1 MIMSCQILWHLF
13 GFVLFHNPILIVMKD
28 LENNSGLQTPNYKVL
43 TNVII
48 SATLYVCLSLCLS
61 GADWC
66 IRCSRYQ
73 RSFLSMKA
81 TQPIRA
87 QCLEGSDQWEVSPLW
102 AGLFPQG
109 AVITL
114 PYCYL
119 NSEVQQALLVRW
131 RWEIFSM
138 KYFLGIEIF
147 SRLWQAVATG
157 EESGGGVQQEERLPP
172 HSSTHTP
179 HRFEVRGLR
188 SESWFLLKI
197 WRLDNMICRSEWW
210 KSTSW
215 KHFLVH

>member
-1 MIMSCQILWHLF
+1 MSCQILWHLF

-48 SATLYVCLSLCLS
+48 SATLYVWLSLCLS

-102 AGLFPQG
+102 AGVSWIISPG
-109 AVITL
+109 SRHH
-114 PYCYL
+114 P
-119 NSEVQQALLVRW
+119 ALLLPQLRGPAGPARQVEVRN
-131 RWEIFSM
+131 IF
-138 KYFLGIEIF
+138 YEIF
-147 SRLWQAVATG
+147 SRHWNIFSTLT
-157 EESGGGVQQEERLPP
+157 GGGDWWGEWRR
-172 HSSTHTP
+172 STTGRTTTPSLLNSHTSQAWGQ
-179 HRFEVRGLR
+179 RFEVRKLISFKNIKVR
-188 SESWFLLKI
+188 
-197 WRLDNMICRSEWW
+197 
-210 KSTSW
+210 
-215 KHFLVH
+215 